1 MATADIKP
9 IDEWSSPRI
18 LTTKTIIIGNVLT
31 LAPVV
36 LMFAGMG
43 LAAVVAHLAFAEGVP
58 DGEPP
63 LLGPAAGILGIAVG
77 VLIAAAAAY
86 WGLRNTTQLGSW
98 YLRRVAR
105 GEIKSRPNGIVD
117 PDDPKAIFVELVPRP
132 NWTRL
137 MLETATDVGFLL
149 VEEARREV
157 LFEGDGERMRI
168 PAGAILSCEVEQTII
183 GGEAAAAAMK
193 YYFTVIRVQSPSSI
207 RELPFAYR
215 GDLGPLGAEVRERRA
230 VALRDRI
237 RSLPNASCQFKRA
250 ERRWP

>member
-9 IDEWSSPRI
+9 IDEWSGPRI
-18 LTTKTIIIGNVLT
+18 LTTKTVIIGNVLT
-31 LAPVV
+31 LSPVV
-36 LMFAGMG
+36 LMFAGVG
-43 LAAVVAHLAFAEGVP
+43 LAAGASHLAFAEDVP
-58 DGEPP
+58 DGGPP
-63 LLGPAAGILGIAVG
+63 LLGPAAGVLGIAVG

-86 WGLRNTTQLGSW
+86 RALRNTTQLGNW

-105 GEIKSRPNGIVD
+105 GEIKSRPDALVD
-117 PDDPKAIFVELVPRP
+117 PDDPEAIFVELVPRP
-132 NWTRL
+132 NWNRL

-149 VEEARREV
+149 VEETRREV

-183 GGEAAAAAMK
+183 GEGAGGAIK
-193 YYFTVIRVQSPSSI
+193 YYFTVIRVQSPSGI

-215 GDLGPLGAEVRERRA
+215 GDLGHFGAEVRERRA
-230 VALRDRI
+230 VALRDCV
-237 RSLPNASCQFKRA
+237 RSLPDESCQFKRA